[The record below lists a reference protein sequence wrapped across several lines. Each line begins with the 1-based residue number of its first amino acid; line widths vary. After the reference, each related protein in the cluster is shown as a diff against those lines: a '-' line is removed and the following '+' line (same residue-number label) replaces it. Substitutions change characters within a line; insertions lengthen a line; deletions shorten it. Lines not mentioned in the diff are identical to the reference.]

1 MIIRG
6 ARFWITMTG
15 FLVVF
20 GLAIFTITRQYYIH
34 DSDNVSA
41 EPTRKGEPSMA
52 WPERITETN
61 PAQVGLPR
69 SSQAIIEDPAL
80 LSRQA
85 DESFANKQYNR
96 AAELYEQLLALSPDS
111 VTAYNN
117 LGITLHYLGRSAEAL
132 RKLNEGVAVDPTY
145 QRIWLTL
152 GFVNSELGVTEQ
164 ARTALTTAA
173 QMGADN
179 EVGQSALKMLE
190 NLPVNTLPLVDSH

>member
-1 MIIRG
+1 
-6 ARFWITMTG
+6 MTV
-15 FLVVF
+15 FQFVF

-34 DSDNVSA
+34 NSDNVSA
-41 EPTRKGEPSMA
+41 DPTRIGEPSIA
-52 WPERITETN
+52 RSDRITETN
-61 PAQVGLPR
+61 PAQFGLPG
-69 SSQAIIEDPAL
+69 SSQPILEDAAL
-80 LSRQA
+80 ISRQA
-85 DESFANKQYNR
+85 EEAFANEQYNK
-96 AAELYEQLLALSPDS
+96 AAELYEQLLALSPNN

-152 GFVNSELGVTEQ
+152 GFVNSQLGDTEQ
-164 ARTALTTAA
+164 ARTALTSAA

-190 NLPVNTLPLVDSH
+190 NLSVDTLPLVDSH

>member
-1 MIIRG
+1 
-6 ARFWITMTG
+6 MTV
-15 FLVVF
+15 FQVVF

-34 DSDNVSA
+34 NSDNVSA
-41 EPTRKGEPSMA
+41 EPTMKGEPSIA
-52 WPERITETN
+52 RPDRITESN
-61 PAQVGLPR
+61 PAQFGLPR
-69 SSQAIIEDPAL
+69 SSQPPIEDAAL
-80 LSRQA
+80 ISRQA
-85 DESFANKQYNR
+85 EEAFANNQYSR
-96 AAELYEQLLALSPDS
+96 AAELYEQLLALSPNN

-152 GFVNSELGVTEQ
+152 GFVNSQLGDTEQ
-164 ARTALTTAA
+164 ARTALTSAA

-190 NLPVNTLPLVDSH
+190 DLPVDTLPLADSH